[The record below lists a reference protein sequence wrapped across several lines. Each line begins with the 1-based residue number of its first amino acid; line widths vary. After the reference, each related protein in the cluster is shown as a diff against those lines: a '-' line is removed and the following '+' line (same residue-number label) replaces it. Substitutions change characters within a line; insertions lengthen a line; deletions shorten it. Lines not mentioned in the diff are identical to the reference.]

1 MFERFVSGFLNSFLP
16 ANVSIKT
23 QTTDQY
29 LADLWINGQNIGKA
43 FGLREDIVIQTA
55 RNTIILDTKYK
66 EIQPLN
72 TPDQKRFGI
81 SEQDIRQ
88 IAIYAAK
95 RKAKHIFLIYPLYWK
110 EPLTST
116 EITYQIQLQT
126 EEPIQLKILKI
137 PFLIERSEQETEQEL
152 KKQFQKIYQNYL

>member
-1 MFERFVSGFLNSFLP
+1 MCSFR
-16 ANVSIKT
+16 S
-23 QTTDQY
+23 
-29 LADLWINGQNIGKA
+29 KA
-43 FGLREDIVIQTA
+43 FGLREDIVIQTE

-95 RKAKHIFLIYPLYWK
+95 RKAKYVFLIYPLYWK

-126 EEPIQLKILKI
+126 EEPIQLEILKI
-137 PFLIERSEQETEQEL
+137 PFLIERSEKETEQEL
-152 KKQFQKIYQNYL
+152 KKQFQKIHRNYL